1 MGGNAF
7 PEFKD
12 KIVRLDAGSFMAFQ
26 RDALD
31 KLRKMDAKNPRAVYS
46 EIISYKSK
54 PSFGDLDILYTSFR
68 KEGELP
74 TADEF
79 AAALGAVGVMKNG
92 PVASFAVPV
101 NGNSLFQ
108 VDLIRVGYDE
118 FDSAF
123 SYFAYND
130 LGNLLGRVFHRAGFK
145 LGHAGM
151 SFVIRDEKNSSHVA
165 KEVVVTRSWKKALE
179 FAGYDYSKWVDGFD
193 TLEEIFEYA
202 VSIPLANRT
211 IFRLDETN
219 HQARVRDRKRK
230 TYQQFLT
237 WVNDPEN
244 GVPENEEIS
253 KSDLRL
259 QWLTKAFK
267 VFPGFRAD
275 YEAAQESMQKS
286 RVARDRFNGELV
298 RQITGLDGKDLGA
311 FMTDF
316 VQNFVVRTCGMTR
329 EDWAIS
335 RSLEEIEI
343 MIRHW
348 HSRKTA

>member
-12 KIVRLDAGSFMAFQ
+12 RIVRLDAGSFMAFQ

-74 TADEF
+74 AADEF

-92 PVASFAVPV
+92 PVTSFAVPV
-101 NGNSLFQ
+101 NGNSMFQ

-118 FDSAF
+118 FASAF

-145 LGHAGM
+145 LGHTGM

-179 FAGYDYSKWVDGFD
+179 FAGYDFEKWLEGFD
-193 TLEEIFEYA
+193 TLED
-202 VSIPLANRT
+202 V
-211 IFRLDETN
+211 FR
-219 HQARVRDRKRK
+219 
-230 TYQQFLT
+230 
-237 WVNDPEN
+237 
-244 GVPENEEIS
+244 
-253 KSDLRL
+253 
-259 QWLTKAFK
+259 
-267 VFPGFRAD
+267 
-275 YEAAQESMQKS
+275 
-286 RVARDRFNGELV
+286 
-298 RQITGLDGKDLGA
+298 
-311 FMTDF
+311 
-316 VQNFVVRTCGMTR
+316 FVVSSPYFDKRLF
-329 EDWAIS
+329 ALN
-335 RSLEEIEI
+335 SLD
-343 MIRHW
+343 
-348 HSRKTA
+348 